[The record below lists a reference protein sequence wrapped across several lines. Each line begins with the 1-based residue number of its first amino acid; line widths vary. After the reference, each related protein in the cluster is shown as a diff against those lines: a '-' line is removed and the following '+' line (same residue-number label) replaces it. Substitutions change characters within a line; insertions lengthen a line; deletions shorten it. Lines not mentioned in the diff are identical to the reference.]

1 MVNSHCYMCYIN
13 KFQLSVHRLLLS
25 SFILLSFCY
34 FKVRGVEILFVFNA
48 LYFAQSPCNF
58 LPLVH
63 LSLNTECCYISLP
76 LCHSLPSRSICLLL
90 TSSSQL
96 RNTVVGPKIPAL
108 LPKGEKLHCCKL
120 HQCEISPPL
129 QLSTPSSVKPFMK
142 PIPRSSFLQL
152 LLFSSHSTSFVSQ
165 SDLTS
170 LSLVSLCGG
179 TWNNG

>member
-1 MVNSHCYMCYIN
+1 M
-13 KFQLSVHRLLLS
+13 
-25 SFILLSFCY
+25 
-34 FKVRGVEILFVFNA
+34 
-48 LYFAQSPCNF
+48 
-58 LPLVH
+58 PLVH

-76 LCHSLPSRSICLLL
+76 LCHSLPSRSICLLF

-120 HQCEISPPL
+120 HQCVISPPL

-152 LLFSSHSTSFVSQ
+152 LLFSSHSTSFMFLRVILHLYPWSLYVKEHGTMGNDHH
-165 SDLTS
+165 SD
-170 LSLVSLCGG
+170 
-179 TWNNG
+179 

>member
-1 MVNSHCYMCYIN
+1 MCYIN
-13 KFQLSVHRLLLS
+13 KFRLSVHRLLLS

-34 FKVRGVEILFVFNA
+34 FKVRGVKILFVFNA

-90 TSSSQL
+90 TSS
-96 RNTVVGPKIPAL
+96 L

-142 PIPRSSFLQL
+142 PIPHSSFLQL
-152 LLFSSHSTSFVSQ
+152 LLLSSHSTSFVSQ